1 LAVDSLVRLLQ
12 PGSLVEN
19 YAVDG
24 LGRIGNAA
32 AIAALEAAQDQPD
45 GDVRAAARSM
55 LRALQRNAQP
65 SATKN

>member
-1 LAVDSLVRLLQ
+1 
-12 PGSLVEN
+12 
-19 YAVDG
+19 VDG